1 MMCSKKPNILILL
14 LLTAFASVAAVLY
27 TPALPSIMVF
37 FKVSAGQAQLTMTA
51 FIIAYA
57 LGPGLYGPLQHRF
70 GRKPTLY
77 RGMLV
82 GVVGMLVCVL
92 ANYLHAFHLL
102 IVGRFIEGLGTS
114 VGLVVTL
121 TIIYDVYQGAQMRRV
136 LSLTAL
142 AFAFL
147 PGLAI
152 FMGGIIIEYFSWVGC
167 FYFMIVYTGLLF
179 LLSTRLPETSPG
191 LDKNALKLKI
201 IAARYANVFS
211 DRVLIRYSLIWG
223 TTTAVIYLFAAYAPL
238 IVIKH
243 FGFSPAMFG
252 LINLSCFA
260 GLIIGNLLSAYLAER
275 ITPRVAI
282 LLGIVLMAL
291 GFIPLAITVWLQCV
305 TVQVFYSMIFICYI
319 GIPLIIASSS
329 ALASG
334 HVGAEEKATA
344 SAAISVI
351 NMGTAV
357 MCLLVG
363 SALGGE
369 PLATLS
375 ILCGAMLVIVLLLS
389 LGWILG

>member
-1 MMCSKKPNILILL
+1 MSTQKPNALILL

-37 FKVSAGQAQLTMTA
+37 FKVSAGQAQLTMSA

-57 LGPGLYGPLQHRF
+57 IGPGLYGPLQHRF

-82 GVVGMLVCVL
+82 GIVGMLMCVL
-92 ANYLHAFHLL
+92 ANYLHNFHVL

-121 TIIYDVYQGAQMRRV
+121 TIIYDVYHGAQMRRV

-147 PGLAI
+147 PGVAI
-152 FMGGIIIEYFSWVGC
+152 FMGGIMVKHFSWVGC
-167 FYFMIVYTGLLF
+167 FYFMIVYTGFLF

-191 LDKNALKLKI
+191 LDKHALNLNI
-201 IAARYANVFS
+201 IAARYAKVFS
-211 DRVLIRYSLIWG
+211 DGVLIRYSLIWG
-223 TTTAVIYLFAAYAPL
+223 VTTAVIYLFAAYAPL
-238 IVIKH
+238 IVIQH
-243 FGFSPAMFG
+243 FGFSPMMFG

-260 GLIIGNLLSAYLAER
+260 GLIIGNLLSAALAK
-275 ITPRVAI
+275 RVAPRTSI
-282 LLGIVLMAL
+282 LLGILLM
-291 GFIPLAITVWLQCV
+291 GVSFIPLAIMVWLHCV
-305 TVQVFYSMIFICYI
+305 TVPLLYSLVFICYI
-319 GIPLIIASSS
+319 GIPFIIASSS
-329 ALASG
+329 ALASS
-334 HVGAEEKATA
+334 HVCAEEKASA

-357 MCLLVG
+357 VCLFVG
-363 SALGGE
+363 SAMSAT

-375 ILCGAMLVIVLLLS
+375 ILCVVMLVSIFLLYAGRS
-389 LGWILG
+389 FR